1 MATNSGKR
9 EEGRGNRAIRVRV
22 LLFARYAELLGQTE
36 LEFNVDAPATVRT
49 VLDTLRGMAGGAQ
62 LPPSPMVARNQ
73 VHAQLDTVLEDG
85 DELAVLPPL
94 AGG

>member
-1 MATNSGKR
+1 MR
-9 EEGRGNRAIRVRV
+9 IRVM
-22 LLFARYAELLGQTE
+22 LFARYAELLGQTE
-36 LEFNVDAPATVRT
+36 LDVDVVAPATVRT
-49 VLDTLRGMAGGAQ
+49 VLDTLRSRAGGGQ

-73 VHAQLDTVLEDG
+73 VHAQLDTALEDG